1 MRLGKGDFFLFL
13 RHGET
18 DYNRQGIRCGGE
30 LDIPLNA
37 TGWAQAETVAR
48 YLRHAGFALG
58 WIAAS
63 PLLRVQQTARV
74 VAAHL
79 GLDVETCD
87 RLNERR
93 LGEWNGLPVSDTEE
107 ALKAGKT
114 PPGGE
119 GAEEFR
125 TRIVGWL
132 HDWRGRLSAPGI
144 VVSSK
149 GVGRVLSEAFVGEN
163 VKVDN
168 GGLLLFRGGKD
179 RDSVTRLPL
188 DASESSRVGCD
199 DERDVTPGLVPE
211 WR

>member
-1 MRLGKGDFFLFL
+1 MRLNNGEFFLFL

-30 LDIPLNA
+30 VDVPLNA
-37 TGWAQAETVAR
+37 TGWAQAEIVAQQIR
-48 YLRHAGFALG
+48 DAGLSLR

-79 GLDVETCD
+79 GLDVDTYEK
-87 RLNERR
+87 LNERR
-93 LGEWNGLPVSDTEE
+93 LGAWNGLPVAETEE
-107 ALKAGKT
+107 ALKAGMT

-119 GAEEFR
+119 GADEFR
-125 TRIVGWL
+125 ARIVGWL
-132 HDWRGRLSAPGI
+132 HEWHSHLSAPGI

-149 GVGRVLSEAFVGEN
+149 GVGRVLSEEFVGEN

-168 GGLLLFRGGKD
+168 GGLLLFRGGHD
-179 RDSVTRLPL
+179 GNSVSRLQL
-188 DASESSRVGCD
+188 EVSAGSRAGGD
-199 DERDVTPGLVPE
+199 LTPGGAPE
-211 WR
+211 RR